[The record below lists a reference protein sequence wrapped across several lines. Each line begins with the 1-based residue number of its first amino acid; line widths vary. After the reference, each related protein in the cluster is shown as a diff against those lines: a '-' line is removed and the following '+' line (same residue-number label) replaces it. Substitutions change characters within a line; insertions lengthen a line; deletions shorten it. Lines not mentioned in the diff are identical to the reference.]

1 MYDLVIFCDFPP
13 TQWDDDT
20 PNWYQENK
28 GIRCTSVLINGPSIH
43 TTWNLFLMQWKRVKA
58 TSENTKQRGE
68 MKSLSLFEESYKKYL
83 QGKWI
88 KWAFWDSNVA
98 SQSQTPP
105 HPLRHFSQGSNV
117 SLLYSNMNYIA
128 PSCSER
134 DLPNSREV
142 VSELWAKW
150 SYHLVSTA
158 VTTFSSVISIL
169 TVPHTPKVV
178 QTDI

>member
-117 SLLYSNMNYIA
+117 SLLYSNMNYSSKWQRKRSTKQQG
-128 PSCSER
+128 SCIRTVSQME
-134 DLPNSREV
+134 LP
-142 VSELWAKW
+142 L
-150 SYHLVSTA
+150 
-158 VTTFSSVISIL
+158 SINCSNNIL
-169 TVPHTPKVV
+169 LCNFHPHCTSH
-178 QTDI
+178 T